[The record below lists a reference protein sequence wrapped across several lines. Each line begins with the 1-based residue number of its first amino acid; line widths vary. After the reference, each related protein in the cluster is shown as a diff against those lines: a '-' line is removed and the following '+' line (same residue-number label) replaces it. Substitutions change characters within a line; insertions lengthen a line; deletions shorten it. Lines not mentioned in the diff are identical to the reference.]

1 MWLMILTVVFAHF
14 LALLSPGPDFILV
27 VKSGVRNTKRNA
39 LGIAVGI
46 AAANAVYIALCI
58 VGIGEILSRSIVVMK
73 VLKLCGGLFL
83 TYVAIM
89 ALKSRKK
96 DYAFLVES
104 EGDPR
109 TGGDRGRGS
118 SFAREF
124 LTGFLSGISNP
135 KNLIF
140 YLSLFSV
147 VLTAGIDLRVKV
159 GLGVWMTL
167 LVFAWD
173 ASILLVLSKRAVRS
187 VFSRIAF
194 YVDKVAGTILGLIG
208 VRLIETAILEDR

>member
-1 MWLMILTVVFAHF
+1 MWFMILTVVFAHF

-27 VKSGVRNTKRNA
+27 VKSGVRNSKRNA

-46 AAANAVYIALCI
+46 AAANAAYIALCI
-58 VGIGEILSRSIVVMK
+58 VGIGEILSRSLVVMK
-73 VLKLCGGLFL
+73 VLKVCGGLFL

-96 DYAFLVES
+96 DYAFLLDKETTARD
-104 EGDPR
+104 G
-109 TGGDRGRGS
+109 GS
-118 SFAREF
+118 SFIREF
-124 LTGFLSGISNP
+124 FTGFVSGITNP

-147 VLTAGIDLRVKV
+147 VLTAGIDMRVKL
-159 GLGVWMTL
+159 GLGAWMTL

-173 ASILLVLSKRAVRS
+173 AAILFVLSKRAVRG